1 MQQRKIEMEF
11 VREDACNY
19 YLCDTTGMQL
29 VTTDARL
36 SPQIKRRDSFVTKVL
51 LPVITVAEK
60 KPFCF
65 PEGHGSNKVR

>member
-36 SPQIKRRDSFVTKVL
+36 SPQIKRGD
-51 LPVITVAEK
+51 
-60 KPFCF
+60 
-65 PEGHGSNKVR
+65 